1 MLEVL
6 YEDNHLI
13 AVNKSSGDI
22 VQGDITGDVTLSDK
36 VKLYI
41 KKKYR
46 KPGNVF
52 IGLIHRLDRPTSGVM
67 LFARTSKCLSRMNEQ
82 FRDKKVQKTY
92 WAIVRNIPNKKTD
105 TLKNYLIKNQKKNKS
120 YISKEGKLSIL
131 KYNLVRRLHNY
142 YHLEIF
148 PKTGRH
154 HQIRVQLAHIGCP
167 IKGDL
172 KYGSKRS
179 NKDGGIDLHA
189 YKIEFI
195 HPVTKK
201 SVSITAPP
209 PNKEIWR

>member
-41 KKKYR
+41 KRKYK

-82 FRDKKVQKTY
+82 FRDKNVQKTY
-92 WAIVRNIPNKKTD
+92 WAIIRNIPNKKTP
-105 TLKNYLIKNQKKNKS
+105 
-120 YISKEGKLSIL
+120 LS
-131 KYNLVRRLHNY
+131 
-142 YHLEIF
+142 
-148 PKTGRH
+148 
-154 HQIRVQLAHIGCP
+154 
-167 IKGDL
+167 
-172 KYGSKRS
+172 GSKA
-179 NKDGGIDLHA
+179 KA
-189 YKIEFI
+189 
-195 HPVTKK
+195 
-201 SVSITAPP
+201 
-209 PNKEIWR
+209 